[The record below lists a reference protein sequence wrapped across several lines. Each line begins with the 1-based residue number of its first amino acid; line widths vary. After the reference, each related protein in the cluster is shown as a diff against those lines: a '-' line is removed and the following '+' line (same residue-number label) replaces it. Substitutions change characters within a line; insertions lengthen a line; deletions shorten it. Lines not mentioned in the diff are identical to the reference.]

1 MRLLPLATL
10 VGLLACAGSASPDQP
25 APVSAAGE
33 SQLVFQHTFTIPSR
47 ERVRV
52 DLAAGTYRMDLSLA
66 GPAISVV
73 PFRSGVQPP
82 TIRDAYGAWDLIVH
96 VTETYEVS
104 AIGGRAGQSTTVRI
118 RTHEPEGGGE

>member
-1 MRLLPLATL
+1 MRSLSLAAL
-10 VGLLACAGSASPDQP
+10 VGLLACAGSSTPDQP

-33 SQLVFQHTFTIPSR
+33 GQVVFQHTFTIPTR

-66 GPAISVV
+66 GPAIRVV

-82 TIRDAYGAWDLIVH
+82 TVRDAYGAWDLIIH
-96 VTETYEVS
+96 VTETYEVT
-104 AIGGRAGQSTTVRI
+104 AIGGRIGQSTTVRI
-118 RTHEPEGGGE
+118 RTHDPDGD